1 MTNVLRFLQFAK
13 HPNVLNERHLSILL
27 VFTTIIPP
35 SAIYYRSST
44 TILQTNGD
52 PSLKPNTLA
61 QRYVKS
67 RETEIS
73 NVPSSLSYHEKALVP
88 PQNLKDFFLRF
99 QAGARMRATRRR
111 RYIVVVSGRFLCR
124 RVPQRNGEKG
134 RNDGISETSSP
145 GGMKG
150 NGMKE
155 REGGGRGA
163 ESFATTSAERYYR
176 R

>member
-1 MTNVLRFLQFAK
+1 MTNIVRFLQFAK
-13 HPNVLNERHLSILL
+13 HPNVLNERHLSIL
-27 VFTTIIPP
+27 FYHDYPIICYLL
-35 SAIYYRSST
+35 SFLDDHS
-44 TILQTNGD
+44 
-52 PSLKPNTLA
+52 PNERRPITETEYDRPTLR
-61 QRYVKS
+61 QKS
-67 RETEIS
+67 RNRNIEC
-73 NVPSSLSYHEKALVP
+73 PSSLSYHEKALVP

>member
-1 MTNVLRFLQFAK
+1 MFDSCNLQNIPTSLTNDTY
-13 HPNVLNERHLSILL
+13 PSY
-27 VFTTIIPP
+27 FTTIIPP

-99 QAGARMRATRRR
+99 QAGARIRATRRR